1 MAAAQRIGHR
11 ISSTIFLEGPISQN
25 KNIINSS
32 YYFFPGGLRSTRR
45 VFQAFSGPSSEAFRW
60 LCQVEDIFMSSKGP
74 LRRSGPSQSS
84 EGPLKYSEKP
94 FKRSKGPLKR
104 SDSSLKPS
112 QDCRKHSDG
121 PFKRPEAPLK
131 QIALSRDQRAP
142 QALKEPSQACRGLS

>member
-1 MAAAQRIGHR
+1 MAAGQRIGYR

-25 KNIINSS
+25 KNIIKSS

-45 VFQAFSGPSSEAFRW
+45 IFQAFSGPSSEAFRW

-94 FKRSKGPLKR
+94 FERSKGPLER
-104 SDSSLKPS
+104 SDEPLLSGCGAPWVEGPRGPHNCLRPAG
-112 QDCRKHSDG
+112 CRPAGRWLAGAH
-121 PFKRPEAPLK
+121 FL
-131 QIALSRDQRAP
+131 
-142 QALKEPSQACRGLS
+142 